1 MPFRITALLLFL
13 TLFPRRAIAHHTA
26 DTHDRHTVYR
36 RAVTNTSKAGLAWP
50 NGNSIDIN
58 QYLST
63 GKVQWYYTWGPS
75 SIQSNIEFVPQLW
88 GTKQLSQWD
97 SSINGT
103 IRSLNVTHALG
114 FNEREISGQSNLS
127 PSDASALWQAHIE
140 PLKAQGIL
148 LGSPA
153 PSSSPAGKQWL
164 LDWMSACG
172 GGCTIDFVAV
182 HYYDVNST
190 GFVEYLTDYHDT
202 FQKPVWVTEWA
213 CQNYNNANEQCSQ
226 RDVVDFMNATQQFT
240 DETDWLERYAWF
252 DAMEDMQGVNSAD
265 ALMSSGGKINQLGEQ
280 YLGMVA
286 ANVSPDYQPGI
297 VHGGSGNSNPNGG
310 RHTDVPD
317 MALHTFFVLGVL
329 VMVGATLT

>member
-1 MPFRITALLLFL
+1 MPFRIAALLLFL

-97 SSINGT
+97 SSINDT

-114 FNEREISGQSNLS
+114 FNEPEISGQ
-127 PSDASALWQAHIE
+127 A
-140 PLKAQGIL
+140 AQGT
-148 LGSPA
+148 GYPA
-153 PSSSPAGKQWL
+153 RLPGAEQLTS
-164 LDWMSACG
+164 WMSACG

-182 HYYDVNST
+182 HYYDINST
-190 GFVEYLTDYHDT
+190 GFVEYLIDYHDT

-252 DAMEDMQGVNSAD
+252 GAMEDMQGVNSAD

-280 YLGMVA
+280 YIGMVA

-297 VHGGSGNSNPNGG
+297 VHGGSGNSSPNGG